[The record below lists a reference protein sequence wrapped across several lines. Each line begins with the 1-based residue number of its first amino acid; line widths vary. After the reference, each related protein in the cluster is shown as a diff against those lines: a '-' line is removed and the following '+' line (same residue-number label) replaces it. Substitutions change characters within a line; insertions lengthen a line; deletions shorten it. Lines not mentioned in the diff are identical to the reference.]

1 MKTGIQGLNILNIPA
16 GVYARLRSG
25 TGMTQRGSNWM
36 KQQTSPAIV
45 LRRTN
50 YGEAD
55 RIVTFLTPIGK
66 VKAMVKG
73 VRRSKSKLAGGI
85 ELFSESTITFMY
97 TRGDLARIVS
107 TRLDTH
113 WDGIVGDL
121 QKMMF
126 GYEAMKQIDKHI
138 EDEADRDYYDL
149 LKATLEGLADSEIPL
164 ATMQVWFYS
173 RLLLI
178 EGAQINTAEDSN
190 GKKLSAEELYNFSP
204 DSMGF
209 VKAKNGRYKPDDIK
223 LLRLMIQHQPTTLKQ
238 VKNLA
243 EHSKT
248 LKDLFTLELT
258 QFMK

>member
-1 MKTGIQGLNILNIPA
+1 
-16 GVYARLRSG
+16 
-25 TGMTQRGSNWM
+25 M

-113 WDGIVGDL
+113 WDGIIGDL

-149 LKATLEGLADSEIPL
+149 LKGTLAGLADSEIPL
-164 ATMQVWFYS
+164 EAMQVWFYS
-173 RLLLI
+173 RLLFI
-178 EGAQINTAEDSN
+178 EGTQINTAEDVK
-190 GKKLSAEELYNFSP
+190 GKKLSSDERYNFSP
-204 DSMGF
+204 DNMGF
-209 VKAKNGRYKPDDIK
+209 EASSSGRYKPDDIK
-223 LLRLMIQHQPTTLKQ
+223 LLRLMVQHKPESLKQ
-238 VKNLA
+238 IKNLA

-248 LKDLFTLELT
+248 LKDLFTLELS

>member
-1 MKTGIQGLNILNIPA
+1 
-16 GVYARLRSG
+16 
-25 TGMTQRGSNWM
+25 M
-36 KQQTSPAIV
+36 KQQTSAAIV

-55 RIVTFLTPIGK
+55 RIVTFLTPVGK
-66 VKAMVKG
+66 IKAMVKG

-113 WDGIVGDL
+113 WDGIIGDL

-126 GYEAMKQIDKHI
+126 GYEAMKQIDQHI
-138 EDEADRDYYDL
+138 EDEAERDYYDL
-149 LKATLEGLADSEIPL
+149 LKGTLEGLSDPEIPL
-164 ATMQVWFYS
+164 EAMQVWFYS

-178 EGAQINTAEDSN
+178 EGTQINTTEDIN
-190 GKKLSAEELYNFSP
+190 GKKLSVDERYNFSP
-204 DSMGF
+204 DNMGF
-209 VKAKNGRYKPDDIK
+209 ESSSTGRYKPDDIK
-223 LLRLMIQHQPTTLKQ
+223 LLRLMVQHKPESLKQ
-238 VKNLA
+238 IKNLA

-248 LKDLFTLELT
+248 LKDLFTLELH